1 MRITIAILLSA
12 VLGWNL
18 QLESVPRAVA
28 SAPLSA
34 RPLIKPR
41 SLPLAVLTQPK
52 YDLLLKNGHVIDPK
66 NNINDVRDVAIS
78 KGLIVAIEK
87 NIAPST
93 ASKVVD
99 LKGLYVAPGLI
110 DIHVHVYAGT
120 GGKSYTGDLSVYPDG
135 HGFRACTTTMADAGT
150 SGWRNFEDFK
160 QRVIDRAK
168 TRVFA
173 FINIVGNGMGGGQ
186 IEQNTEDMDAQSAAE
201 MAKKYPEVV
210 VGFKT
215 AHYAK
220 PDWTAVDRTLE
231 AGRLANLP
239 IMVDYGQVLPERP
252 HEEFYLK
259 KMRPGDIYTHLYR
272 KFDPTLDENGKVR
285 SYLFEAKKRG
295 VIFDVGH
302 GGGSFVWRY
311 AAPSMKQGF
320 APDSISTD
328 LHVGSMN
335 AGMKDIVN
343 VMSKFLNL
351 GMPLQEV
358 ILKSTWNPAKEIRRE
373 KLGHLTVGAPA
384 DVAVFKLE
392 RGDFGFVDSDKMLM
406 KGSQRL
412 ACEMTLMGGNVMWD
426 LNGRGS
432 EPWEKTAP
440 SVKN

>member
-1 MRITIAILLSA
+1 MRITIAILFSIITALIQSA
-12 VLGWNL
+12 
-18 QLESVPRAVA
+18 
-28 SAPLSA
+28 
-34 RPLIKPR
+34 
-41 SLPLAVLTQPK
+41 QPK

-66 NNINDVRDVAIS
+66 NNIDETRDVAIS
-78 KGLIVAIEK
+78 KGLIAAVEK

-93 ASKVVD
+93 AAQVID
-99 LKGLYVAPGLI
+99 LNGLYVAPGLV

-120 GGKSYTGDLSVYPDG
+120 GGRSYTGDLSVYPDG
-135 HGFRACTTTMADAGT
+135 HSFRGCTTTMVDAGT

-173 FINIVGNGMGGGQ
+173 FINIVGNGMGGGE
-186 IEQNTEDMDAQSAAE
+186 IEQNTEDMDPQRAAE
-201 MAKKYPEVV
+201 MARKHPEAI

-220 PDWTAVDRTLE
+220 PDWKAVDRVLE

-259 KMRPGDIYTHLYR
+259 KMRPGDIYTHIYR

-285 SYLFEAKKRG
+285 AYLFEAKKRG

-302 GGGSFVWRY
+302 GGGSFIWRY
-311 AAPSMKQGF
+311 AVPSIKQGF

-335 AGMKDIVN
+335 SGMKDIVN

-351 GMPLQEV
+351 GMPLQEI
-358 ILKSTWNPAKEIRRE
+358 ILKSTWNPAREIRRE
-373 KLGHLTVGAPA
+373 KFGHLSVGAPA
-384 DVAVFKLE
+384 DVAVFRLD
-392 RGDFGFVDSDKMLM
+392 RGDFGFVDTDKMLM
-406 KGSQRL
+406 KGPQRL
-412 ACEMTLMGGNVMWD
+412 ACEMTLMGGNLMWD

-432 EPWEKTAP
+432 GPWEKR
-440 SVKN
+440 